1 MRGCLDSSSAHA
13 RPAGAWRAWRPA
25 TGVCGRV
32 EGVEKYSLAPER
44 ARPPA
49 QQAPQTASRRV
60 ANGLHITPCRE
71 WRAKLPVAPPL
82 APPSAQQVRGEAEKA
97 PPQGCAVRVLSQRDQ
112 RRRAPEPPPLPT
124 SSRHTRCTL
133 RNEPPPALTCL
144 SAARPTCRPTSGSPP
159 PPAAPPC
166 GPAPPPCILARRA
179 RAARPL
185 RVERAA
191 PCAAPRLARA
201 GAAARAQVCAAR
213 GCWTLPDCWT
223 VHMLTRLSSGA
234 RCAIAERAWCSRGG
248 EGGGVPGGWAAGR
261 HGEGDQGSR
270 GRGAAQEG
278 QGAGGRCVARS
289 LARSRHVRADTWPS
303 SGASGRERRQGRG
316 AGVCGLREALGQ
328 AMQQVQGRLLLRRQV
343 PGTTGTSH
351 AAAQRSLRVPTPRHA
366 DA

>member
-1 MRGCLDSSSAHA
+1 MPRVACKVARGAAPSASLCAAGARRGRKGAPSRLCCA
-13 RPAGAWRAWRPA
+13 RPLSTRPA
-25 TGVCGRV
+25 PPR
-32 EGVEKYSLAPER
+32 PR
-44 ARPPA
+44 AASPPNL
-49 QQAPQTASRRV
+49 V
-60 ANGLHITPCRE
+60 ATHALHPTQR
-71 WRAKLPVAPPL
+71 APPRPHL
-82 APPSAQQVRGEAEKA
+82 LV
-97 PPQGCAVRVLSQRDQ
+97 
-112 RRRAPEPPPLPT
+112 RRAPHLQADQ
-124 SSRHTRCTL
+124 RLAAAAC
-133 RNEPPPALTCL
+133 
-144 SAARPTCRPTSGSPP
+144 SAA
-159 PPAAPPC
+159 
-166 GPAPPPCILARRA
+166 LRA
-179 RAARPL
+179 RAAAL
-185 RVERAA
+185 HSRVPRAPREARARREGGAVRSAA
-191 PCAAPRLARA
+191 PGP
-201 GAAARAQVCAAR
+201 GR
-213 GCWTLPDCWT
+213 GCCASTSVRRARLLDTANCWT

-248 EGGGVPGGWAAGR
+248 EGGGGGVPGGWAAGR

-278 QGAGGRCVARS
+278 QGAGGRCVARSLARS